1 MGDLRAAGAGSCWPV
16 GRSAWFAATVWPRP
30 RPRLRAGFPGE
41 CVRRWGAARTK
52 VRRITAAAA
61 RPGAAAAAA
70 GRGRASLNS
79 RLASNLQLAIIHIR
93 SSAERAAPVRP
104 CPARRPLTRVPA
116 WAAGNWAAGNALCDA
131 ACAGFRRRPSAAV
144 RRRRS
149 GSIRAV
155 SVVPRRRTAAHRYA
169 RIARLATAAR
179 CRRSCRRPAGCRRP
193 AACRRG

>member
-1 MGDLRAAGAGSCWPV
+1 MGDLRAAGAGPCWPAGAICPV
-16 GRSAWFAATVWPRP
+16 S
-30 RPRLRAGFPGE
+30 PRLCGPRQARGRGFPGE

-52 VRRITAAAA
+52 VRRITAVAA

-79 RLASNLQLAIIHIR
+79 RLADNLQQVIIHTR
-93 SSAERAAPVRP
+93 PSAQRAEPGAVP
-104 CPARRPLTRVPA
+104 CPARRPPTLAQHGRMETLVWCSMCR
-116 WAAGNWAAGNALCDA
+116 
-131 ACAGFRRRPSAAV
+131 FRRRPSAAV
-144 RRRRS
+144 RRRCS

-155 SVVPRRRTAAHRYA
+155 SVVPRRRTAAHRHA

-193 AACRRG
+193 AACHRG